1 MTPAFSTTNQI
12 NDALDSM
19 DTTTRAMSIFGIRQ
33 AINDAAIAAAAG
45 HGLLTQTPPSST
57 YPVEDFRRRWPHLWT
72 ALDEAVNVRLSYD
85 YNLLN
90 EYHPDAIGADC
101 ERKITLLLAGEP
113 QVVST
118 LVQQW
123 SHRDGFDPDWALP
136 EHTGREHGDRRRAIE
151 DVLRARRNTRP

>member
-1 MTPAFSTTNQI
+1 MTPAFSTADQI

-19 DTTTRAMSIFGIRQ
+19 DTTTRAMAIFGIRQ

-72 ALDEAVNVRLSYD
+72 ALDEAANVRLSYD

-101 ERKITLLLAGEP
+101 ERKITLLLAGDP

-118 LVQQW
+118 LIQQW
-123 SHRDGFDPDWALP
+123 VDRTGFDPDWAAP
-136 EHTGREHGDRRRAIE
+136 TPTGRQYADRRQALE
-151 DVLRARRNTRP
+151 AVLLDRRTD